1 MISVAIALHALA
13 AVLWVGGMFF
23 AYQILRPAV
32 GPMEPAVR
40 LPLWSRVFT
49 PFFAWVWA
57 TVILLPATGHWMI
70 VAIYGGFATLPVP
83 YHIMMAIGWL
93 MVLLFLH
100 LWFAPY
106 ARFRRAMAAG
116 DLPAAATAINGI
128 RRIVGI
134 NLILGLINVVLGA
147 AGRFLV

>member
-23 AYQILRPAV
+23 AYQILRLAV
-32 GPMEPAVR
+32 VPMEPAVR
-40 LPLWSRVFT
+40 LPLWNRVFKR
-49 PFFAWVWA
+49 FFAWVWA

-70 VAIYGGFATLPVP
+70 YTIYGGFANLPLP
-83 YHIMMAIGWL
+83 YNIMMGIGWL

-106 ARFRRAMAAG
+106 GRFRRAMAAN
-116 DLPAAATAINGI
+116 DLPAAAAAINGI
-128 RRIVGI
+128 RRTVGI

-147 AGRFLV
+147 AGRFMS

>member
-1 MISVAIALHALA
+1 MIAVAIALHALA

-32 GPMEPAVR
+32 GPLEPAIR
-40 LPLWSRVFT
+40 LPLWSRVFK

-57 TVILLPATGHWMI
+57 AVILLPATGHWMI
-70 VAIYGGFATLPVP
+70 FEIYGGFATLPLP
-83 YHIMMAIGWL
+83 YHVMMGIGWL

-106 ARFRRAMAAG
+106 ARFRRAMAAS
-116 DLPAAATAINGI
+116 DLPAAAAAINGI

-134 NLILGLINVVLGA
+134 NLILGLINVALGA
-147 AGRFLV
+147 AGRYLM